1 MKISHSKIKSII
13 KHEYTTR
20 LKSKGFI
27 FSTLLGPIGFL
38 VFMGMVA
45 LSSYLSVSEAPKM
58 RIAIVDYSENY
69 GSEIVNLDTANLFL
83 SKESEIELREKVL
96 KQELDGYLVVPEN
109 ILDSGIVYLFT
120 GGGGGIAFQSSIR
133 DIVNTVVRRHRLER
147 EGISPLVIQKIDAPV
162 VVDSRKVTIAGEK
175 KEFTEVYAII
185 GYILGISIYILMF
198 TYGGIVQRSVIE
210 EKANRIIEVLA
221 SSAKPFEI
229 LLGKVIGVGA
239 LGLTQILIWLI
250 VFGVGL
256 YLGAPLIIQFFNP
269 EMMQSAMGAN
279 NELSNLPYGFE
290 LPTISPWL
298 VIALIFYFLSGY
310 FLFST
315 IFAAIGSA
323 VDQESDAAQI
333 QAPISMF
340 LVIPMLFISV
350 VIINPDSVLSVV
362 LSLIPFFSP
371 TLMVIRIAASEV
383 PLWQIIIS
391 ILLMVGSFLAAIWA
405 SAKIYRVGILIYGKK
420 PSFKELF
427 KWLRAA

>member
-1 MKISHSKIKSII
+1 MKISYLKIKSII

-20 LKSKGFI
+20 IKSKGFI
-27 FSTLLGPIGFL
+27 ISTLLGPIGFF
-38 VFMGMVA
+38 VIMGMIA
-45 LSSYLSVSEAPKM
+45 LSSYLSVSESPKM
-58 RIAIVDYSENY
+58 KIAIIDYTHNY
-69 GSEIVNLDTANLFL
+69 GKEIVRLDSVNLFL
-83 SKESEIELREKVL
+83 SKKSEAELREKVL
-96 KQELDGYLVVPEN
+96 KQELDGFLIIPEN

-133 DIVNTVVRRHRLER
+133 DIVNAVVRRHRLER
-147 EGISPLVIQKIDAPV
+147 EGISPLVIQKIDSPV
-162 VVDSRKVTIAGEK
+162 LLDARKITITGEK
-175 KEFTEVYAII
+175 KEFTEVYAVL

-250 VFGVGL
+250 VFGLGL
-256 YLGAPLIIQFFNP
+256 YFGAPIILSFFESDIIQSSIVSN
-269 EMMQSAMGAN
+269 A
-279 NELSNLPYGFE
+279 ELSDAATGLE
-290 LPTISPWL
+290 IPTISPL
-298 VIALIFYFLSGY
+298 LILALIFYFLAGY

-340 LVIPMLFISV
+340 LVIPLLFISV
-350 VIINPDSVLSVV
+350 VIVNPDSTLSVI

-383 PLWQIIIS
+383 PLWQIIVSVMLMIIS
-391 ILLMVGSFLAAIWA
+391 FFAAIWA
-405 SAKIYRVGILIYGKK
+405 SAKIYRIGILIYGKK

-427 KWLRAA
+427 KWLKAV